1 MKDNGAT
8 LAFEPTHVQ
17 IVRISH
23 AIRDRPAKMS
33 AASCC
38 ICGNT

>member
-17 IVRISH
+17 IVRISLC
-23 AIRDRPAKMS
+23 AIRDRLCKDV
-33 AASCC
+33 
-38 ICGNT
+38 GRFLLHLR